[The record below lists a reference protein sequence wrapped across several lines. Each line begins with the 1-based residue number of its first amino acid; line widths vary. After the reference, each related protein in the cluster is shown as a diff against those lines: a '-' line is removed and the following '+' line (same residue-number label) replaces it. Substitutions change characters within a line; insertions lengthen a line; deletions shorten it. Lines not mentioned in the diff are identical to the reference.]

1 MAKPDVIKIEKSL
14 VPYKFNILLAG
25 EVFELHIKHNSI
37 ADLFT
42 IDLYK
47 DDELICAGE
56 PIIYGSPL
64 WGSVYKA
71 GLFPAVTIVPKDPS
85 GEANRV
91 TYDNLCD
98 TVLLVVDNG
107 VDGS

>member
-1 MAKPDVIKIEKSL
+1 MAKPDVIEIEKSL

-25 EVFELHIKHNSI
+25 EVFELHIMRNAI

-64 WGSVYKA
+64 WSSVYKA
-71 GLFPAVTIVPKDPS
+71 GLFPAVTIIPKDPS
-85 GEANRV
+85 GEANKV

-98 TVLLVVDNG
+98 TVLLMIDNG
-107 VDGS
+107 ADGL